1 MIFQNLFSAE
11 DLEWEFGRESD
22 RDELEF
28 SNRNK
33 TVKNVG
39 EYGASIKLKN
49 KTINN
54 DREYNI
60 TIKSEIKDDDLLAI
74 GVCDCENWDK
84 QIDYYHG
91 EGNIIDN
98 GENVKKLEKKLKRGY
113 SLKIKDTFYGKI
125 NDKKVFKVSIHINQE
140 KLFAT
145 FYCAEERKTLRLGI
159 GSKIQL
165 EVNVKGKILINY

>member
-1 MIFQNLFSAE
+1 MFSVE
-11 DLEWEFGRESD
+11 RLEWDFYDKYERN
-22 RDELEF
+22 RLEF
-28 SNRNK
+28 SNCNRN
-33 TVKNVG
+33 VKHVG
-39 EYGASIKLKN
+39 KNSALIKLKN
-49 KTINN
+49 KTIKN